1 MKRWAII
8 TNKHGI
14 YEFPHVSPNNL
25 SLSLSLLCKI
35 DVLKIPKIWA
45 KLFKI
50 SAKDLKNSHE
60 DFLYSKKYS
69 PPGDKS
75 TTKIN
80 KPFPRYLQ
88 KQPSRSVL
96 QEKLFWKISENS
108 QETPVIECYCSKVAA

>member
-50 SAKDLKNSHE
+50 SAKDLKNT
-60 DFLYSKKYS
+60 
-69 PPGDKS
+69 PGDKS

-88 KQPSRSVL
+88 KQSSRSVL

-108 QETPVIECYCSKVAA
+108 QETPVTECYCSKVAA